1 MNNNILKHRYDFV
14 YLFDCTDGNPN
25 GDPDAANAPRLD
37 PQTMQGLVSD
47 VAIKRKIRNYVY
59 LAQAEKEADG
69 TLKRDGKGEF
79 VPGERYDI
87 HVKHG
92 TVLNDNIR
100 TACDK
105 TGVDR
110 GKDKKEEK
118 QKAKAR
124 TRDEIGKLQL
134 WLCQKFYDVRA
145 FGSVLSTGPNA
156 GQLRGPV
163 QISFARSIDPVLSLD
178 ISITRICGTDEQK
191 ATEMGRKAAIPYGFY
206 CCNGFVSAHLAQQ
219 TRFTEEDL
227 QLLLRALCGRA
238 SEDEPFQPSMMD
250 VDVSAARRLTPQ
262 KLVAFKHGSM
272 LGNAPAHKLFERVV
286 VPKVGVARSF
296 ADYKTKI
303 TIDRTNLPAEVK
315 LLELL

>member
-1 MNNNILKHRYDFV
+1 MNTALKNRYDFV

-25 GDPDAANAPRLD
+25 GDPDAANAPRVD

-47 VAIKRKIRNYVY
+47 VALKRKIRNYVY
-59 LAQAEKEADG
+59 LTKAAKEADG
-69 TLKRDGKGEF
+69 SLKRDGKGEF
-79 VPGERYDI
+79 VPGDGYDI

-105 TGVDR
+105 TGIER
-110 GKDKKEEK
+110 GRDKKEEK
-118 QKAKAR
+118 EKAKAR
-124 TRDEIGKLQL
+124 TRDDIGKLQL
-134 WLCQKFYDVRA
+134 WLCKQFFDIRA

-191 ATEMGRKAAIPYGFY
+191 ATEMGRKAAIPYGLY
-206 CCNGFVSAHLAQQ
+206 RCYGFVSAHLAQQ
-219 TRFTEEDL
+219 TGFAEEDL
-227 QLLLRALCGRA
+227 KLLFRALCGRA
-238 SEDEPFQPSMMD
+238 SKDEQFQPSMMD
-250 VDVSAARRLTPQ
+250 PDVSAARRLIPQ
-262 KLVAFKHGSM
+262 KLVVFKHDSM
-272 LGNAPAHKLFERVV
+272 LGNAPAHKLFERVI

-296 ADYKTKI
+296 EDYKPKT
-303 TIDRTNLPAEVK
+303 TIDRDNLPTGVA

>member
-1 MNNNILKHRYDFV
+1 MNNVIKNRYDFV

-47 VAIKRKIRNYVY
+47 VALKRKIRNYVY
-59 LAQAEKEADG
+59 LAKAAPNADG
-69 TLKRDGKGEF
+69 NLVPADG
-79 VPGERYDI
+79 YDL
-87 HVKHG
+87 HVKQG
-92 TVLNDNIR
+92 TVLNQNIR

-105 TGVDR
+105 TGLKRREDE
-110 GKDKKEEK
+110 KTDKE
-118 QKAKAR
+118 KAKNR
-124 TRDEIGKLQL
+124 PREEIGQLQA
-134 WLCQKFYDVRA
+134 WLCQKFYDIRT

-191 ATEMGRKAAIPYGFY
+191 ATEMGRKAAIPYGLY
-206 CCNGFVSAHLAQQ
+206 RCHGFVSAHLSQQ
-219 TRFTEEDL
+219 TKFSEQDL
-227 QLLLRALCGRA
+227 KLLFCALCGRA
-238 SEDEPFQPSMMD
+238 SEDEQFQPSMMD
-250 VDVSAARRLTPQ
+250 SDVSAARRLAPQ
-262 KLVAFKHGSM
+262 KLVAFRHDSM

-296 ADYKTKI
+296 HDYRPKI
-303 TIDRTNLPAEVK
+303 TIESADLPSGVR